1 MTTLKICGAAL
12 LCAAAV
18 PILREMKG
26 MSALLSAAVAIMA
39 AAAAIASICP
49 SVSFLI
55 SAAEGTAF
63 ESYAAVLLK
72 AIGIGYCTV
81 ITADACRGAGADTAA
96 SGIELLGRAEI
107 LLISLPLITE
117 LLSGVAGL
125 I

>member
-1 MTTLKICGAAL
+1 ML
-12 LCAAAV
+12 LCSCRRRTDTPRNEGYV
-18 PILREMKG
+18 G
-26 MSALLSAAVAIMA
+26 SAFSRRCYNT
-39 AAAAIASICP
+39 AAAAIASIYP

-96 SGIELLGRAEI
+96 SGIELWG
-107 LLISLPLITE
+107 E
-117 LLSGVAGL
+117 LKYF
-125 I
+125 

>member
-39 AAAAIASICP
+39 AAAAIASIYP

-81 ITADACRGAGADTAA
+81 ITADACRGQALIRLQAALNFFGA
-96 SGIELLGRAEI
+96 S
-107 LLISLPLITE
+107 
-117 LLSGVAGL
+117 
-125 I
+125 